1 MFCIAQ
7 FKLSSVGFDD
17 IGVYTCSAS
26 YKGFTRYIYSFKLV
40 VKRKSLFNDICHFH
54 CVINFFQIDPL
65 TTNEIVIKCNK
76 VELEADI
83 GENVEVE
90 CTVHY
95 GRGNLEE
102 IDYNVYLYKANT
114 YSVFKI
120 DLKYL

>member
-26 YKGFTRYIYSFKLV
+26 YKGFTRYLYSYELV
-40 VKRKSLFNDICHFH
+40 VKCKTLFNVICHLY
-54 CVINFFQIDPL
+54 CVINLFQIDPL
-65 TTNEIVIKCNK
+65 TMNEIVIKCNK

-90 CTVHY
+90 CIVHY
-95 GRGNLEE
+95 GSGNLEE
-102 IDYNVYLYKANT
+102 MDYGVYLYKAKIF
-114 YSVFKI
+114 SVFF
-120 DLKYL
+120 